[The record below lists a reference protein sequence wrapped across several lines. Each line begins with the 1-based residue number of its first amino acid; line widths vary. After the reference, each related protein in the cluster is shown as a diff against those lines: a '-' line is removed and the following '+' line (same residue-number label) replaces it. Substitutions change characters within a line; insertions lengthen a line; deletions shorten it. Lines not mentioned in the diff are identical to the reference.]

1 MKEKK
6 HDTVSVNLPASID
19 GEIAGKIAEAVKNQY
34 LGSVGG
40 LVADKIKEK
49 LEEDGFCDRVAD
61 AVVSRMKLD
70 EDEYTNGITEIMK
83 TQILDTVGA
92 LTGEVLKKVNEK
104 FSSYGFIKIG
114 DR

>member
-1 MKEKK
+1 MQKEK
-6 HDTVSVNLPASID
+6 DETINVTLPASIEGD
-19 GEIAGKIAEAVKNQY
+19 IAERIAEAVKGQY
-34 LGSVGG
+34 YSNIGT
-40 LVADKIKEK
+40 LVADQVKLK

-70 EDEYTNGITEIMK
+70 EDEYTAGITEILK
-83 TQILDTVGA
+83 KQIIDTVGA

>member
-1 MKEKK
+1 MQKEKDETINVK
-6 HDTVSVNLPASID
+6 LPASLD
-19 GEIAGKIAEAVKNQY
+19 DDIAEKIAESVKNQY
-34 LGSVGG
+34 YSSVGTV
-40 LVADKIKEK
+40 VADKIKEK

-70 EDEYTNGITEIMK
+70 EDEYTNGITEILK
-83 TQILDTVGA
+83 KQIIDTVGA